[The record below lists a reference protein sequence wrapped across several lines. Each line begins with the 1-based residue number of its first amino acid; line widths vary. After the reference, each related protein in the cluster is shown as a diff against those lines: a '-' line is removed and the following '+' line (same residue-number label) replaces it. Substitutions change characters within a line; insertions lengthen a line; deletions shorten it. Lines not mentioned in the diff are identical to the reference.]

1 MTETTPEIEP
11 IIEPVPEP
19 TVHPVTQQDIDTLN
33 DIASEMMD
41 ERVAQIERWGQ
52 QDHPSSYS
60 DIEVHQAKK
69 AADYWKAVNDRRV
82 DEGNLTWDGILLEE
96 VFEALAESDD
106 TLRREELVQVA
117 AVAAAEIEAIDRRAS
132 ESPVAEEPV

>member
-1 MTETTPEIEP
+1 MTEIIPEPTEP
-11 IIEPVPEP
+11 IIEPVPEPEP
-19 TVHPVTQQDIDTLN
+19 TVHPVTQQDIDTIN
-33 DIASEMMD
+33 DIASEIMD

-52 QDHPSSYS
+52 QDHPSSHS
-60 DIEVHQAKK
+60 DLEIHQAKK

-82 DEGNLTWDGILLEE
+82 EDGTLSWDGILLEE

-117 AVAAAEIEAIDRRAS
+117 AVAAAEIEEIDRRAS
-132 ESPVAEEPV
+132 ESPA